1 MEPLSVFLLIL
12 ASSRAIFAFFRRLGL
27 LGLLLLSILDSSFL
41 FLPFGNDLLLIA
53 LVSSKSRAW
62 NWFAY
67 VIVSAIGSVVGVFLL
82 DLLMRKTGEQGLERF
97 VSKQKLDRLR
107 DRMSTKAGLTIFL
120 ATILPPPFPF
130 TPVVMTASALQVS
143 RQKLFSIV
151 FAGRLIRFT
160 FEAMLALYFGRRVI
174 DYLNSD
180 YVVYAVYG
188 LIAVAVVGSVFS
200 LLRWFHS
207 ESR

>member
-1 MEPLSVFLLIL
+1 
-12 ASSRAIFAFFRRLGL
+12 
-27 LGLLLLSILDSSFL
+27 
-41 FLPFGNDLLLIA
+41 
-53 LVSSKSRAW
+53 
-62 NWFAY
+62 
-67 VIVSAIGSVVGVFLL
+67 
-82 DLLMRKTGEQGLERF
+82 
-97 VSKQKLDRLR
+97 
-107 DRMSTKAGLTIFL
+107 MSTKAGLTIFL